1 MPLARCAILAIA
13 YCAARRNCG
22 KIPAMKNVIFLA
34 HTINKHNA
42 IKLDSIYTAAKARGW
57 SVHEAEFGW
66 TAWSTDDIVSTL
78 KPDGI
83 ILDGGRL
90 SGDIDLRPLRKIPSV
105 YLDTDFPAPPGNFT
119 IRSDAVAIA
128 DMAADELLASEPV
141 EAAFFS
147 LSPLKR
153 WSRLRAARFRERMR
167 GARVPFRVLE
177 RASDIGSLRHP
188 AAVFAVNDMAA
199 AALLRHAA
207 ECGIQCPRDFT
218 LVSVDNET
226 LFCENASPR
235 VSSIE
240 QNISRVGTA
249 AVEALDSLFGGERT
263 NRQILVPPRRLVR
276 RDSSVRPQAY
286 RTIAQRAAILI
297 DLHAIGGIDIAG
309 VAAMLGCSR
318 RTVETHYRAFYGQ
331 SVGEAILARRFA
343 EVERLLLN
351 PDQQIGAVA
360 NLCGWKSSTHLMRAF
375 RARYGMTM
383 SEWRSRAAK

>member
-1 MPLARCAILAIA
+1 
-13 YCAARRNCG
+13 
-22 KIPAMKNVIFLA
+22 MKNVIFLA

-90 SGDIDLRPLRKIPSV
+90 SGDIDLRPLRKIPAV

-177 RASDIGSLRHP
+177 RASDLGSLRHP

-218 LVSVDNET
+218 LVSVE
-226 LFCENASPR
+226 
-235 VSSIE
+235 
-240 QNISRVGTA
+240 
-249 AVEALDSLFGGERT
+249 
-263 NRQILVPPRRLVR
+263 RRLVR

-309 VAAMLGCSR
+309 VAAMLGYSR

-343 EVERLLLN
+343 EVERLLLD

>member
-1 MPLARCAILAIA
+1 
-13 YCAARRNCG
+13 
-22 KIPAMKNVIFLA
+22 
-34 HTINKHNA
+34 
-42 IKLDSIYTAAKARGW
+42 
-57 SVHEAEFGW
+57 
-66 TAWSTDDIVSTL
+66 
-78 KPDGI
+78 
-83 ILDGGRL
+83 
-90 SGDIDLRPLRKIPSV
+90 
-105 YLDTDFPAPPGNFT
+105 
-119 IRSDAVAIA
+119 
-128 DMAADELLASEPV
+128 
-141 EAAFFS
+141 
-147 LSPLKR
+147 
-153 WSRLRAARFRERMR
+153 
-167 GARVPFRVLE
+167 
-177 RASDIGSLRHP
+177 
-188 AAVFAVNDMAA
+188 MAA
-199 AALLRHAA
+199 AVLLRHAA

-226 LFCENASPR
+226 LFCENASPM

-263 NRQILVPPRRLVR
+263 NREILVPPRRLVR

-343 EVERLLLN
+343 EAERLLLD

>member
-1 MPLARCAILAIA
+1 M
-13 YCAARRNCG
+13 
-22 KIPAMKNVIFLA
+22 
-34 HTINKHNA
+34 
-42 IKLDSIYTAAKARGW
+42 
-57 SVHEAEFGW
+57 
-66 TAWSTDDIVSTL
+66 
-78 KPDGI
+78 
-83 ILDGGRL
+83 
-90 SGDIDLRPLRKIPSV
+90 
-105 YLDTDFPAPPGNFT
+105 
-119 IRSDAVAIA
+119 
-128 DMAADELLASEPV
+128 
-141 EAAFFS
+141 
-147 LSPLKR
+147 
-153 WSRLRAARFRERMR
+153 
-167 GARVPFRVLE
+167 
-177 RASDIGSLRHP
+177 
-188 AAVFAVNDMAA
+188 
-199 AALLRHAA
+199 
-207 ECGIQCPRDFT
+207 
-218 LVSVDNET
+218 DNET

-249 AVEALDSLFGGERT
+249 AVEALDGLFGGERT

-286 RTIAQRAAILI
+286 RTIAQRTAILI

-343 EVERLLLN
+343 EVERLLLD

>member
-90 SGDIDLRPLRKIPSV
+90 SGDIDLRPLRKIPAV

-177 RASDIGSLRHP
+177 RASDLGSLRHP

-207 ECGIQCPRDFT
+207 ECGIQ
-218 LVSVDNET
+218 
-226 LFCENASPR
+226 
-235 VSSIE
+235 
-240 QNISRVGTA
+240 
-249 AVEALDSLFGGERT
+249 
-263 NRQILVPPRRLVR
+263 
-276 RDSSVRPQAY
+276 
-286 RTIAQRAAILI
+286 
-297 DLHAIGGIDIAG
+297 
-309 VAAMLGCSR
+309 
-318 RTVETHYRAFYGQ
+318 
-331 SVGEAILARRFA
+331 
-343 EVERLLLN
+343 
-351 PDQQIGAVA
+351 
-360 NLCGWKSSTHLMRAF
+360 
-375 RARYGMTM
+375 
-383 SEWRSRAAK
+383 